1 MGNRALI
8 TTAPYKDTN
17 PAIYVHWNGGQGS
30 VQAFCNVAR
39 DLRVRDPLSDPSYAM
54 ARLCQLIGNYFGGTL
69 SLGLCKAGDDYGC
82 DNGVYTIG
90 EGWQLV
96 QSKAKLAALLEPI
109 GSLCQYESAQLS
121 KVYTDAMA
129 INAPIFN
136 QGMKD

>member
-8 TTAPYKDTN
+8 TTAPYKNTN

-39 DLRVRDPLSDPSYAM
+39 DLRVRDPLSNSEYAL
-54 ARLCQLIGNYFGGTL
+54 ARLAQIIGNYFGGTL
-69 SLGLCKAGDDYGC
+69 SLGITKAGQDWGC

-90 EGWQLV
+90 EGWQLA
-96 QSKAKLAALLEPI
+96 QSKGKLAAQLEPI
-109 GSLCQYESAQLS
+109 DSLCQYESAQLS